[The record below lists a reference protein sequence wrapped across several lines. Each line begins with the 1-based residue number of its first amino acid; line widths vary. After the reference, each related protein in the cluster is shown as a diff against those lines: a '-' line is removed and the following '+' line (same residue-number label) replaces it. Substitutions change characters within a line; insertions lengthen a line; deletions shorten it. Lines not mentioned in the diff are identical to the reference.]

1 MLVMIFDSF
10 RPRQDHE
17 LSRDDRLDCFAKD
30 LGTYFE
36 IWLLSLPVLV
46 WEILVEVLMNQRSV
60 HHKATIIYI

>member
-1 MLVMIFDSF
+1 VLVMIFDSF

-17 LSRDDRLDCFAKD
+17 LSRDDRLDRFAKD

-36 IWLLSLPVLV
+36 IWLLSLPVLI

>member
-17 LSRDDRLDCFAKD
+17 LSRDDGLDRFAKD
-30 LGTYFE
+30 LGSHFE
-36 IWLLSLPVLV
+36 IRLLPLPLLV

-60 HHKATIIYI
+60 HH